1 MASSKIVG
9 RWAKVAQ
16 GKKEFYMEES
26 NSQLN
31 EHTQKLR
38 KEDEER

>member
-1 MASSKIVG
+1 
-9 RWAKVAQ
+9 VAQ

-38 KEDEER
+38 KEDEE